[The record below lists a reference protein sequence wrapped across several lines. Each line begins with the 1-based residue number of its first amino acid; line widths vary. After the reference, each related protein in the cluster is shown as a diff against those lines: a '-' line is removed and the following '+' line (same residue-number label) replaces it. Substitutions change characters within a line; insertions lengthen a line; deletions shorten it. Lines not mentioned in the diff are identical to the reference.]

1 MDSSIID
8 ISNITLIPCSN
19 FSMLVPGVYRSGYP
33 SKKNFAF
40 LRRLG
45 IRSICYLCPEEYAM
59 VNQEFYRTI
68 GIQILKF
75 PMEGNKEPFVNIP
88 EEQVNRALSTI
99 CDTRNHPILIH
110 CNKGKHRTGAVCG
123 CLRKVQGWSL
133 VSIIDEYNR
142 FAGDKGRAV
151 DQQFVELFRPFL
163 TLRSF
168 ALPSWLSIKDI
179 SPLFVNEIMT
189 TDDSGS
195 EVPVATT
202 GRMRC
207 LADMDDEPPKQEP
220 VAPAG

>member
-1 MDSSIID
+1 MDTGIVD
-8 ISNITLIPCSN
+8 ISTITLIPCSN
-19 FSMLVPGVYRSGYP
+19 FSMMVPGVYRSGYP
-33 SKKNFAF
+33 SRKNFAF

-45 IRSICYLCPEEYAM
+45 VRSICYLCPEEYAM
-59 VNQEFYRTI
+59 VNQEFYKTI
-68 GIQILKF
+68 GIQVLKF

-151 DQQFVELFRPFL
+151 DQQFVELFRPSL
-163 TLRSF
+163 TLRRF
-168 ALPSWLSIKDI
+168 ALPSWLSVKDI
-179 SPLFVNEIMT
+179 SPLYVNQIMT
-189 TDDSGS
+189 LGDLGEEIPVAKTGRIKCLTDD
-195 EVPVATT
+195 EDTPRTQT
-202 GRMRC
+202 
-207 LADMDDEPPKQEP
+207 
-220 VAPAG
+220 